1 MKTRSLEN
9 TVKFIVISIVWIGL
23 VLFDL
28 TVGTNHIS
36 LGNIVDYIFSPEQ
49 LSSSTI
55 FTIKEF
61 RLARV
66 ITAVVAGAALAVSG
80 LLMQTIFRN
89 PLAGPYVLGISNGA
103 GLGVAIVVLGGS
115 LWGFSR
121 SIETSNWVILL
132 ASGVGAAAVLML
144 ILAVSMRVKDVLSI
158 LIVGILISGVV
169 ASIVSVMQFF
179 SNDVNVKSYVV
190 WTMGSLD
197 AVSFAESI
205 LLIPICLAVILILYF
220 FSKPLN
226 LMLLGESFAL
236 TMGVNIKMLRIIIF
250 TGVSLLTGAVTAFC
264 GPLGFLGLAVPHIS
278 RWIFNTSNHFV
289 LIPSSV
295 ILGAVFLLCGDI
307 LSHVLYAG
315 GVLPI
320 NAIISILGAPFIVWI
335 VLKNQRTII

>member
-1 MKTRSLEN
+1 MKTKGREN
-9 TVKFIVISIVWIGL
+9 IVKFAVISIVLAGL
-23 VLFDL
+23 ILFDL
-28 TVGTNHIS
+28 TVGTNRIS
-36 LGNIVDYIFSPEQ
+36 LGNIFDYFFSPRQ
-49 LSSSTI
+49 LTSSTV

-103 GLGVAIVVLGGS
+103 GLGVAVVVLGGS
-115 LWGFSR
+115 IWGFSH
-121 SIETSNWVILL
+121 SIETSNWLILA
-132 ASGVGAAAVLML
+132 ASGLGAAAVLML

-158 LIVGILISGVV
+158 LIIGILISGVV
-169 ASIVSVMQFF
+169 ASIVSIMQFF

-197 AVSFAESI
+197 AVSFTESV
-205 LLIPICLAVILILYF
+205 LLIPICVSVALVLYM

-226 LMLLGESFAL
+226 LMLLGESFAT
-236 TMGVNIKMLRIIIF
+236 TMGVNIKLIRVVVF
-250 TGVSLLTGAVTAFC
+250 TGVSILTGAVTAFC

-278 RWIFNTSNHFV
+278 RWIFNTSNHFI
-289 LIPSSV
+289 LIPASV

-307 LSHVLYAG
+307 LSHTMYAG

-320 NAIISILGAPFIVWI
+320 NAIISVLGAPFIIWI
-335 VLKNQRTII
+335 VFKNQRTII

>member
-9 TVKFIVISIVWIGL
+9 TVKFIVISMVWIGL

-36 LGNIVDYIFSPEQ
+36 FGNIVDYFFSPEQ

-132 ASGVGAAAVLML
+132 ASGIGAAAVLML

>member
-1 MKTRSLEN
+1 MKTKGREN
-9 TVKFIVISIVWIGL
+9 MVKFAVISIVLAGL
-23 VLFDL
+23 ILFDL
-28 TVGTNHIS
+28 TVGTNRIS
-36 LGNIVDYIFSPEQ
+36 LGNIFDYFFSPRQ
-49 LSSSTI
+49 LTSSTV

-103 GLGVAIVVLGGS
+103 GLGVAVVVLGGS
-115 LWGFSR
+115 IWGFSH
-121 SIETSNWVILL
+121 SIETSNWLILA
-132 ASGVGAAAVLML
+132 ASGLGAAAVLML

-158 LIVGILISGVV
+158 LIIGILISGVV
-169 ASIVSVMQFF
+169 ASIVSIMQFF

-197 AVSFAESI
+197 AVSFTESV
-205 LLIPICLAVILILYF
+205 LLIPICVSVALVLYM

-226 LMLLGESFAL
+226 LMLLGESFAT
-236 TMGVNIKMLRIIIF
+236 TMGVNIKLIRVVVF
-250 TGVSLLTGAVTAFC
+250 TGVSILTGAVTAFC

-278 RWIFNTSNHFV
+278 RWIFNTSNHFI
-289 LIPSSV
+289 LIPASV

-307 LSHVLYAG
+307 LSHTMYAG

-320 NAIISILGAPFIVWI
+320 NAIISVLGAPFIIWI
-335 VLKNQRTII
+335 VFKNQRTII

>member
-1 MKTRSLEN
+1 MKTKGREN
-9 TVKFIVISIVWIGL
+9 MVKFAVISIVLAGL
-23 VLFDL
+23 ILFDL
-28 TVGTNHIS
+28 TVGTNRIS
-36 LGNIVDYIFSPEQ
+36 LGNIFDYFFSPRQ
-49 LSSSTI
+49 LTSSTV

-103 GLGVAIVVLGGS
+103 GLGVAVVVLGGS
-115 LWGFSR
+115 IWGFSH
-121 SIETSNWVILL
+121 SIETSNWMILA
-132 ASGVGAAAVLML
+132 ASGLGAAAVLML

-158 LIVGILISGVV
+158 LIIGILISGVV
-169 ASIVSVMQFF
+169 ASIVSIMQFF

-197 AVSFAESI
+197 AVSFTESV
-205 LLIPICLAVILILYF
+205 LLIPICMSVALVLYM

-226 LMLLGESFAL
+226 LMLLGESFAT
-236 TMGVNIKMLRIIIF
+236 TMGVNIKLIRVVVF
-250 TGVSLLTGAVTAFC
+250 TGVSILTGAVTAFC

-278 RWIFNTSNHFV
+278 RWIFNTSNHFI
-289 LIPSSV
+289 LIPASV

-307 LSHVLYAG
+307 LSHTMYAG

-320 NAIISILGAPFIVWI
+320 KAIISVLGAPFIIWI
-335 VLKNQRTII
+335 VFKNQRTII

>member
-9 TVKFIVISIVWIGL
+9 TVKFIVISMVWIGL

-36 LGNIVDYIFSPEQ
+36 LGNIVDYFFSPEQ

-121 SIETSNWVILL
+121 SIETSTWVILL

-220 FSKPLN
+220 FNIILI
-226 LMLLGESFAL
+226 LIIIYF
-236 TMGVNIKMLRIIIF
+236 MGVNIKMLRIIIF

>member
-1 MKTRSLEN
+1 MKTKGREN
-9 TVKFIVISIVWIGL
+9 MVKFAVISIVLAGL
-23 VLFDL
+23 ILFDL
-28 TVGTNHIS
+28 TVGTNRIS
-36 LGNIVDYIFSPEQ
+36 LGNIFDYFFFPRQ
-49 LSSSTI
+49 LTSSTV

-103 GLGVAIVVLGGS
+103 GLGVAVVVLGGS
-115 LWGFSR
+115 IWGFSH
-121 SIETSNWVILL
+121 SIETSNWMILA
-132 ASGVGAAAVLML
+132 ASGLGAAAVLML
-144 ILAVSMRVKDVLSI
+144 ILAVSMRVKDVL
-158 LIVGILISGVV
+158 GILISGVV
-169 ASIVSVMQFF
+169 ASIVSIMQFF

-197 AVSFAESI
+197 AVSFTESV
-205 LLIPICLAVILILYF
+205 LLIPICMSVALVLYM

-226 LMLLGESFAL
+226 LMLLGESFAT
-236 TMGVNIKMLRIIIF
+236 TMGVNIKLIRVVVF
-250 TGVSLLTGAVTAFC
+250 TGVSILTGAVTAFC

-278 RWIFNTSNHFV
+278 RWIFNTSNHFI
-289 LIPSSV
+289 LIPASV

-307 LSHVLYAG
+307 LSHTMYAG

-320 NAIISILGAPFIVWI
+320 NAIISVLGAPFIIWI
-335 VLKNQRTII
+335 VFKNQRTII

>member
-1 MKTRSLEN
+1 MKTKGREN
-9 TVKFIVISIVWIGL
+9 MVKFAVISIVLAGL
-23 VLFDL
+23 ILFDL
-28 TVGTNHIS
+28 TVGTNRIS
-36 LGNIVDYIFSPEQ
+36 LGNIFDYFFSPRQ
-49 LSSSTI
+49 LTSSTV

-103 GLGVAIVVLGGS
+103 GLGVAVVVLGGS
-115 LWGFSR
+115 IWGFSH
-121 SIETSNWVILL
+121 SIETSNWMILA
-132 ASGVGAAAVLML
+132 ASGLGAAAVLML

-158 LIVGILISGVV
+158 LIIGILISGVV
-169 ASIVSVMQFF
+169 ASIVSIMQFF

-197 AVSFAESI
+197 AVSFTESV
-205 LLIPICLAVILILYF
+205 LLIPICMSVALVLYM

-226 LMLLGESFAL
+226 LMLLGESFAT
-236 TMGVNIKMLRIIIF
+236 TMGVNIKLIRVVVF
-250 TGVSLLTGAVTAFC
+250 TGVSILTGAVTAFC

-278 RWIFNTSNHFV
+278 RWIFNTSNHFI
-289 LIPSSV
+289 LIPASV

-307 LSHVLYAG
+307 LSHTMYAG

-320 NAIISILGAPFIVWI
+320 NAIISVLGAPFIIWI
-335 VLKNQRTII
+335 VFKNQRTII

>member
-1 MKTRSLEN
+1 MKRKNLEN
-9 TVKFIVISIVWIGL
+9 TVKFIVISMVWIGL

-36 LGNIVDYIFSPEQ
+36 LGNIVDYFFSPEQ

-115 LWGFSR
+115 LLGFSR

-132 ASGVGAAAVLML
+132 ASGAGAATVLML

-236 TMGVNIKMLRIIIF
+236 TMGVNIKIF
-250 TGVSLLTGAVTAFC
+250 RKINRNLLT
-264 GPLGFLGLAVPHIS
+264 
-278 RWIFNTSNHFV
+278 
-289 LIPSSV
+289 
-295 ILGAVFLLCGDI
+295 
-307 LSHVLYAG
+307 
-315 GVLPI
+315 
-320 NAIISILGAPFIVWI
+320 
-335 VLKNQRTII
+335 K